1 MDHPLDSCCWA
12 QWDLGSTYGWADRLV
27 RRIVPDSE
35 VRMLQR
41 LIACDALRGIKVEH
55 LGE

>member
-1 MDHPLDSCCWA
+1 MGYYKKD
-12 QWDLGSTYGWADRLV
+12 GSTYGWADRLV

-35 VRMLQR
+35 VRVLQR
-41 LIACDALRGIKVEH
+41 LFACDAFRRIKVEH